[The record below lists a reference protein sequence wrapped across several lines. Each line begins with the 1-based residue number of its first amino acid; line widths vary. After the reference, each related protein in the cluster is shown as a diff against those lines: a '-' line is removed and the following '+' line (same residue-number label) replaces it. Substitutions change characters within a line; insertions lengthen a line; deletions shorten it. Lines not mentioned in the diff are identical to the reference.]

1 MNVIFRLGEGTVAEV
16 RDELED
22 PPSYSAVRTQLGIL
36 EEKGQLTHRTDGR
49 RYVYKAVESSSRAGK
64 RELKGLLRTFFGDSP
79 TAAVAT
85 LLDMEADELT
95 DEELEDL
102 GELVA
107 RARRQ
112 RDGGAR

>member
-1 MNVIFRLGEGTVAEV
+1 MDAIYRLGEGTVTEV

-36 EEKGQLTHRTDGR
+36 EEKGHLTHHADGR
-49 RYVYKAVESSSRAGK
+49 RYVYTAIESSARAGK
-64 RELKGLLRTFFGDSP
+64 RALRGLVRTFFADSP

-107 RARRQ
+107 RARRE
-112 RDGGAR
+112 RREGDR